1 MTIIR
6 DRHASDLA
14 EKALS
19 EDSRRFEKIPE
30 DSRSGKEEE
39 EVGRH
44 RGGTQD
50 NVFKKK
56 KCGVV
61 VTLDTLRALPENQEV
76 TLYLDVVSTPTSP
89 KMCTNHKNNNN
100 NQNHN
105 NNTINNNNK
114 VVKEKQTS
122 TDDFCKLLK
131 IPCPNL
137 DLLIQTL
144 EQKIVVQEKKKK
156 ITNNNAFKSKVP
168 LLKVVESGKE
178 EIVATLSECVIVRK
192 QKVDPRRFQKI
203 PEDSRTMGAAVVG
216 VAAAVSPP
224 PPLPTSKGNRQDVP
238 TKVEATIDEC
248 LIGKNMK
255 YQVEL
260 NIMQEM

>member
-105 NNTINNNNK
+105 NNNNRRLLQASKDSLSQSRSSHPDPGAKDCCPREEKEDNK
-114 VVKEKQTS
+114 QQCIQIKSPPPQGGGEWQGGNCGHAERVCDCEEAKGGSQT
-122 TDDFCKLLK
+122 
-131 IPCPNL
+131 
-137 DLLIQTL
+137 
-144 EQKIVVQEKKKK
+144 
-156 ITNNNAFKSKVP
+156 
-168 LLKVVESGKE
+168 
-178 EIVATLSECVIVRK
+178 
-192 QKVDPRRFQKI
+192 I
-203 PEDSRTMGAAVVG
+203 PEDSRRFQNYGG
-216 VAAAVSPP
+216 GSCRR
-224 PPLPTSKGNRQDVP
+224 GCC
-238 TKVEATIDEC
+238 C
-248 LIGKNMK
+248 LSSSSSSYIQRKSSGRSN
-255 YQVEL
+255 QS
-260 NIMQEM
+260 